1 MLKFRVVYTPRALTE
16 SVHWVYGHGMPLRSE
31 MVMATS
37 RVYYGVV
44 YT

>member
-31 MVMATS
+31 MVMAN
-37 RVYYGVV
+37 VIVGEVDQ
-44 YT
+44 